1 MYKLIHLT
9 RMSSYGSGELS
20 VCILFLSAHRNE
32 EAYVMYVNV
41 SFSYLIAQMFRVL
54 NNMWMQI
61 QYVESR
67 NMV

>member
-54 NNMWMQI
+54 NNM
-61 QYVESR
+61 
-67 NMV
+67 